1 MYPKLW
7 FIESFTDS
15 LGVGE
20 NVYMLIVVVLQVEV
34 LVVYYIASWSE
45 MNHFFGYQV
54 YADVVVVDSCNFV
67 IFAHQIVLF
76 K

>member
-1 MYPKLW
+1 
-7 FIESFTDS
+7 
-15 LGVGE
+15 
-20 NVYMLIVVVLQVEV
+20 MLIVVVLQVEI
-34 LVVYYIASWSE
+34 LVVYYIASGSE

-54 YADVVVVDSCNFV
+54 YADVVAVDSCNFV